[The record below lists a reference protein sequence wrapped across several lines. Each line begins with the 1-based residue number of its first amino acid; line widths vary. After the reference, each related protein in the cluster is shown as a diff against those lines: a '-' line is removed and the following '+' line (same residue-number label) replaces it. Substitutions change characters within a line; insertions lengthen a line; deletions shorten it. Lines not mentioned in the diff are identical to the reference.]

1 MPLRQIPEP
10 CLTVDLEDSAERTGE
25 HEWYAAAL
33 IELSRQLGVGN
44 DYYFPLRGAAEILKP
59 KRVAYPF
66 VPMGA

>member
-10 CLTVDLEDSAERTGE
+10 CLTVDLEDSAERIGE

-44 DYYFPLRGAAEILKP
+44 DYYFPLCDAAEILKP

-66 VPMGA
+66 FPMGA